1 MANVTSIP
9 KEGQI
14 LVEIEDMSL
23 LQDIKKA
30 IKMLK
35 GVRSV
40 KSVRRKRMTA
50 YEESMLDVK
59 EGRVNEYASVD
70 DFFKAMGA

>member
-40 KSVRRKRMTA
+40 KSARRKRMTA

-70 DFFKAMGA
+70 DFFKAMGV